1 MESLKAFQIIDYGL
15 VAITSTLWW
24 LNYKPNTIVK
34 SKMATLGNNYPTRFK
49 EVYDVIMWPCLVW
62 HRTTNFEQASQ
73 VTLTHDT
80 LRLLPRLESFSKMT
94 VRNLPF
100 WVSAW
105 LFISGIICTIDALF
119 VILRPHTLP
128 GGKWNHIVQPCKHK
142 SHVC

>member
-80 LRLLPRLESFSKMT
+80 LRLLPRLESFSRIEDDGAKSSILGFSMAFYFGYYLHNWCFVCHSASSYPTRRKMEPH
-94 VRNLPF
+94 RP
-100 WVSAW
+100 
-105 LFISGIICTIDALF
+105 AL
-119 VILRPHTLP
+119 
-128 GGKWNHIVQPCKHK
+128 
-142 SHVC
+142 